1 MQVEFRHL
9 VRQTIRATTPEAF
22 CQRLVVALNGPTGV
36 LTRVWLTGG
45 DGMLH
50 LTGSAGF
57 PVGGGT
63 YNRLDG
69 AFAGI
74 PAGSGKIGQM
84 CERRE
89 PFVVRSI
96 RGDEPWLAN
105 PAWIARQG
113 VRAFIGYPLIAD
125 SDMVGAMAIFDRA
138 TPSEETLDAL
148 QFVAEYAALRVV
160 DLRERAVLQARVL
173 ALDQS
178 VDPDSRGAASASA
191 AQHVVTRADL
201 RLLERRTIEAAL
213 TQTRGRVFGPRGAA
227 MLLGM
232 KPTTLA
238 SRIKVLR
245 IERDGSSRTSVKNPR
260 EPL

>member
-1 MQVEFRHL
+1 MELKRL
-9 VRQTIRATTPEAF
+9 LLQTAKATTADAF
-22 CQRLVVALNGPTGV
+22 CQGLVVALNVPTVV
-36 LTRVWLTGG
+36 LARIWLT
-45 DGMLH
+45 DPAGMLQ
-50 LTGSAGF
+50 LTGSAGS

-89 PFVVRSI
+89 PLIVRSI

-105 PAWIARQG
+105 PGWIARQG
-113 VRAFIGYPLIAD
+113 VRAFIGYPLIAGND
-125 SDMVGAMAIFDRA
+125 IVGAMAIFDRA

-148 QFVAEYAALRVV
+148 QFVADYAALRLVE
-160 DLRERAVLQARVL
+160 LRERAVLQARVL

-178 VDPDSRGAASASA
+178 VHDADAAPAPGAH
-191 AQHVVTRADL
+191 HVVTRADL

-227 MLLGM
+227 VLLGM

-245 IERDGSSRTSVKNPR
+245 IAVGSP
-260 EPL
+260 

>member
-1 MQVEFRHL
+1 
-9 VRQTIRATTPEAF
+9 VRTELKRLLLQTAQDTTPDAF
-22 CQRLVVALNGPTGV
+22 CQSLVAALNGPTVV
-36 LTRVWLTGG
+36 LSRIWVADPTG
-45 DGMLH
+45 LLL
-50 LTGSAGF
+50 LTGSAGS

-63 YNRLDG
+63 YSRLDG

-74 PAGSGKIGQM
+74 PVGTGKIGQM

-89 PFVVRSI
+89 PLIVRSI

-105 PAWIARQG
+105 PGWIARQG
-113 VRAFIGYPLIAD
+113 VRAFIGHPLIAGHD
-125 SDMVGAMAIFDRA
+125 VVGAMAIFDRA

-148 QFVAEYAALRVV
+148 QFVADYSALRLVN
-160 DLRERAVLQARVL
+160 LRERAVLQARML

-178 VDPDSRGAASASA
+178 PHDVEDAASAPGPH
-191 AQHVVTRADL
+191 HVVTRADL

-227 MLLGM
+227 VLLGM

-245 IERDGSSRTSVKNPR
+245 IERETHASPMRG
-260 EPL
+260 

>member
-1 MQVEFRHL
+1 VLIGLRRL
-9 VRQTIRATTPEAF
+9 LLQTAKAATPDAF
-22 CQRLVVALNGPTGV
+22 CQSLVGALNSPTVV
-36 LTRVWLTGG
+36 LSRIWLA
-45 DGMLH
+45 DPAGMLL
-50 LTGSAGF
+50 LTGSAGS

-69 AFAGI
+69 AFASV

-89 PFVVRSI
+89 PLIVRSI

-105 PAWIARQG
+105 PGWIARQR
-113 VRAFIGYPLIAD
+113 VRAFIGYPLIAGND
-125 SDMVGAMAIFDRA
+125 VVGAMAIFDRA

-148 QFVAEYAALRVV
+148 QFVADYAALRLV
-160 DLRERAVLQARVL
+160 DLRERALLQARVL
-173 ALDQS
+173 ALDQT
-178 VDPDSRGAASASA
+178 VHAGDAAPAPGAH
-191 AQHVVTRADL
+191 HVVTRADL

-227 MLLGM
+227 LLLGM

-238 SRIKVLR
+238 SRIKVLQIDR
-245 IERDGSSRTSVKNPR
+245 AGS
-260 EPL
+260 

>member
-1 MQVEFRHL
+1 MQVDFVRL
-9 VRQTIRATTPEAF
+9 VLQTTTATTLAAF
-22 CQRLVVALNGPTGV
+22 CQRLVAALNGPTGV
-36 LTRVWLTGG
+36 LTRVWLADRGG
-45 DGMLH
+45 LLQ

-69 AFAGI
+69 AFAAI
-74 PAGSGKIGQM
+74 PAGSGKIGQV

-89 PFVVRSI
+89 PVIVRSI

-105 PAWIARQG
+105 PGWIARQG
-113 VRAFIGYPLIAD
+113 VRAFIGHPLIAD
-125 SDMVGAMAIFDRA
+125 NDVVGVLAIFDRA
-138 TPSEETLDAL
+138 TPSDEMLETL
-148 QFVAEYAALRVV
+148 QFVADYAALRVV
-160 DLRERAVLQARVL
+160 DLRERALLQARVL
-173 ALDQS
+173 AVDQG
-178 VDPDSRGAASASA
+178 VDHDSSEAARAKG

-213 TQTRGRVFGPRGAA
+213 TQTRGRVFGPHGAA
-227 MLLGM
+227 VLLGM

-245 IERDGSSRTSVKNPR
+245 IERVGA
-260 EPL
+260 

>member
-1 MQVEFRHL
+1 VQTDF
-9 VRQTIRATTPEAF
+9 VRVVLQTTSATTPAAF
-22 CQRLVVALNGPTGV
+22 CQTLVVALNRPTGV
-36 LTRVWLTGG
+36 LTRVWLADPSGT
-45 DGMLH
+45 LQ

-69 AFAGI
+69 AFAAI

-89 PFVVRSI
+89 PSIVRSI

-105 PAWIARQG
+105 PGWIARQG

-125 SDMVGAMAIFDRA
+125 STVVGALAIFDRT
-138 TPSEETLDAL
+138 TPSDDMLETL
-148 QFVAEYAALRVV
+148 QFVADYAALRLL
-160 DLRERAVLQARVL
+160 DLGERAVAQARLAVL
-173 ALDQS
+173 EQTA
-178 VDPDSRGAASASA
+178 RAASTDSPA
-191 AQHVVTRADL
+191 ATNIVVTRAEL
-201 RLLERRTIEAAL
+201 RLLEKRTIEAAL
-213 TQTRGRVFGPRGAA
+213 VQTRGRVFGPRGAA
-227 MLLGM
+227 VLLGM

-245 IERDGSSRTSVKNPR
+245 IERGGS
-260 EPL
+260 

>member
-1 MQVEFRHL
+1 MDLKRL
-9 VRQTIRATTPEAF
+9 LLQTATATTADAF
-22 CQRLVVALNGPTGV
+22 CQSLVGALSSPTVV
-36 LTRVWLTGG
+36 LSRIWLA
-45 DGMLH
+45 DPAGMLL
-50 LTGSAGF
+50 LTGSAGS

-74 PAGSGKIGQM
+74 PSGSGKIGQM

-89 PFVVRSI
+89 PLIVRSI

-105 PAWIARQG
+105 PGWIARQG
-113 VRAFIGYPLIAD
+113 VRAFIGYPLIAGHD
-125 SDMVGAMAIFDRA
+125 VVGAMAIFDRA

-148 QFVAEYAALRVV
+148 QFVSDYAALRLV
-160 DLRERAVLQARVL
+160 DLRERAVLRPRVL
-173 ALDQS
+173 ALDRT
-178 VDPDSRGAASASA
+178 VHHAGDAAPAPVA
-191 AQHVVTRADL
+191 HHVVTRADL

-227 MLLGM
+227 VLLGM

-238 SRIKVLR
+238 SRIKALR
-245 IERDGSSRTSVKNPR
+245 IGQLPAPPASPR
-260 EPL
+260 PTTA